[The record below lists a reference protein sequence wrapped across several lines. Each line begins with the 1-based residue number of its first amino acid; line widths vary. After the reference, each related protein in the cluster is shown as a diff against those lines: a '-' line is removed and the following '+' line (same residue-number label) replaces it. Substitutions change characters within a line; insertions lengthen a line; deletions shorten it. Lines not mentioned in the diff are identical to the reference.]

1 MGDFIETREFIETV
15 ERAAAQL
22 VSVRQESS
30 GAFIT
35 TPLMY
40 PSGGAVVVWIDRTP
54 PYFLVSDYSFGARE
68 CDIMGADRRQFLHH
82 AEPVAEA
89 AGVELSRDGIFQ
101 VLVSEG
107 QLQGA
112 IKAIASASQEVAF
125 KYATRVQRRQLADVR
140 LVLVNRLERLFGG
153 QSVAKEIEF
162 RGAST
167 TSWQIDAQVTR
178 GDHIVLFETVTP
190 WFPSVASTLA
200 KFGDIKL
207 LETPPSRN
215 AVLSSKE
222 GFGSWLTALAQN
234 GNVIQAAAN
243 DDAYARAM
251 HASQ

>member
-1 MGDFIETREFIETV
+1 MGDFIETREFEETIA
-15 ERAAAQL
+15 RTAAQM
-22 VSVRQESS
+22 VSVRHESS

-82 AEPVAEA
+82 AEPIAEA
-89 AGVELSRDGIFQ
+89 AGVELSKDGIFQ

-112 IKAIASASQEVAF
+112 IKAIAGASQEVAF
-125 KYATRVQRRQLADVR
+125 KYATRVHKRQLADVR
-140 LVLVNRLERLFGG
+140 QVLVHRLERVFGDHA
-153 QSVAKEIEF
+153 VTKEIEF
-162 RGAST
+162 KGAST
-167 TSWQIDAQVTR
+167 SSWQIDALVTQ
-178 GDHIVLFETVTP
+178 GDQIALFETVTP

-207 LETPPSRN
+207 LENAPARN

-234 GNVIQAAAN
+234 GNVLQAAAN
-243 DDAYARAM
+243 DDAYARAVRLL
-251 HASQ
+251 